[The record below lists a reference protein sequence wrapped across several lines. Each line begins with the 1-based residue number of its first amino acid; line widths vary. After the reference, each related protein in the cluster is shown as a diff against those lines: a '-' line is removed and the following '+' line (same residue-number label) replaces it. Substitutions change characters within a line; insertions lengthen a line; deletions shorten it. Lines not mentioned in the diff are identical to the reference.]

1 MVRPPEE
8 DAKMQTLSVTK
19 ENESQ
24 VLKALGEC
32 SLFRA
37 LKPEQI
43 AQLLKAAE
51 LVAYEPNETIVRQGE
66 PSDSFLVIIDGMAV
80 VTADRGDGEVQL
92 GQIPLPSSLGEVSLL
107 LREPRTATVT
117 ARGNVQ
123 ALKFSAKAF
132 EAMFK
137 KIPEF
142 GTALAEGLAFRL
154 QRLSDRIEIPVAV
167 RPQPPGAEVLDMLPM
182 ELIQRHRVLP
192 LRIDDNVLT
201 LGLVDPPT
209 TQVITAVQGLLPS
222 FEVRPLRIELEF
234 FNDVLNRHGGLKG
247 WGDAKKEAEAVAG
260 PVAPLRL
267 QKLLE
272 RVVAEGASDLHLSAG
287 HKPHWRVD
295 GDMKPMSDMPALGAE
310 EVLELLR
317 PVMEERHR
325 KQFSEENDSD
335 FAYALPGS
343 ARFRVNIFRDRHGV
357 SAVMRQI
364 PSKILTFE
372 QLALPP
378 IVKGFCD
385 IPKGLVLVTGP
396 TGSGK
401 STTLAAMVDYINRTK
416 KAHIVT
422 LEDPIEF
429 VHASQGCLINQR
441 EVGGHT
447 RSFARA
453 LKAALREDPD
463 IVLVGEMRDLE
474 TIALALETANTGHL
488 VFATLHTNNAVS
500 AVDRIIDQFPAGQQ
514 EQIRS
519 VLSDVLRG
527 VVAQTLLR
535 KKGGGRLAAL
545 EILAISPAVANLIR
559 EGKTVQ
565 LTGVMQINK
574 GMGMQLL
581 NDELAQLIETG
592 KVDMDEAVAAAV
604 DKDDLSRRFRTGITL
619 GQASLADE
627 TFRVMSVAPSS
638 PGAQAGMSRGDHVIE
653 LDGKPS
659 KEFTLDEMRK
669 AIRLDGK
676 RQVTVNRDGK
686 RFRLVMELGGGR
698 ESLMVPVV
706 GAGARPAPRREV

>member
-1 MVRPPEE
+1 
-8 DAKMQTLSVTK
+8 MQTLPVTK
-19 ENESQ
+19 ENEAK
-24 VLKALGEC
+24 VLKALADC

-37 LKPEQI
+37 LKPEQL
-43 AQLLKAAE
+43 AQLQKAAE
-51 LVAYEPNETIVRQGE
+51 LVGYEPNETIVRQGD
-66 PSDSFLVIIDGMAV
+66 PSDSFLVISDGMAV

-132 EAMFK
+132 DAMFK

-142 GTALAEGLAFRL
+142 GTALAEGLAHRL
-154 QRLSDRIEIPVAV
+154 QRLSDRVEIPVAV
-167 RPQPPGAEVLDMLPM
+167 RPQPPAAEVLDMLPM
-182 ELIQRHRVLP
+182 ELIQRHRILP
-192 LRIDDNVLT
+192 LRVDENVLT

-209 TQVITAVQGLLPS
+209 THVISAVQGLLPS
-222 FEVRPLRIELEF
+222 LEVRPLRIETEF
-234 FNDVLNRHGGLKG
+234 FNDVLGRHGGLKG
-247 WGDAKKEAEAVAG
+247 WEDSKKKAEAAQPA
-260 PVAPLRL
+260 PVASLRL

-295 GDMKPMSDMPALGAE
+295 GEMKPMSDMPVLGAS
-310 EVLELLR
+310 EVYELLK

-325 KQFSEENDSD
+325 KQFEEENDSD

-378 IVKGFCD
+378 IVKSFCD

-401 STTLAAMVDYINRTK
+401 STTLAAMIDYINRNK

-429 VHASQGCLINQR
+429 VHPSQGCLINQR

-453 LKAALREDPD
+453 LKAALREDPN

-488 VFATLHTNNAVS
+488 VFATLHTNNAIS

-535 KKGGGRLAAL
+535 KKGGGRMAAL
-545 EILAISPAVANLIR
+545 EILSVSPAVANLIR

-574 GMGMQLL
+574 GVGMQLL
-581 NDELAQLIETG
+581 NDELEQLIQTG
-592 KVDMDEAVAAAV
+592 KVDMDEALAAAV
-604 DKDDLSRRFRTGITL
+604 DKEDLSRRFRTGITL

-627 TFRVMSVAPSS
+627 TFRVVNVAPSS
-638 PGAQAGMSRGDHVIE
+638 PGAQAGVARGDQVIE

-659 KEFTLDEMRK
+659 KEFTLDDMRK

-686 RFRLVMELGGGR
+686 RLKLVMELGGGR
-698 ESLMVPVV
+698 ESLMAPVA
-706 GAGARPAPRREV
+706 GAGAKPAPRRPA

>member
-1 MVRPPEE
+1 METR
-8 DAKMQTLSVTK
+8 AITK
-19 ENESQ
+19 ENEGR

-32 SLFRA
+32 QLFRA
-37 LKPEQI
+37 LKPEQHV
-43 AQLLKAAE
+43 QLLKAAE
-51 LVAYEPNETIVRQGE
+51 LVAYGPNETIVKQGE
-66 PSDSFLVIIDGMAV
+66 PADSFLVITDGMAV

-107 LREPRTATVT
+107 LKEPRTATVT
-117 ARGNVQ
+117 TRSNVE

-154 QRLSDRIEIPVAV
+154 QRLSDRVEIPVAV
-167 RPQPPGAEVLDMLPM
+167 RPQPPAADVLDMLPM
-182 ELIQRHRVLP
+182 ELIQRHRILP
-192 LRIDDNVLT
+192 LRVEANVLT
-201 LGLVDPPT
+201 LGMVDPPT
-209 TQVITAVQGLLPS
+209 THVISAVQGLLPS
-222 FEVRPLRIELEF
+222 LEVRPLRIETEF
-234 FNDVLNRHGGLKG
+234 FNDVLGKHGGLKG
-247 WGDAKKEAEAVAG
+247 WEETKKKAAAAAAPPAAG
-260 PVAPLRL
+260 KL

-295 GDMKPMSDMPALGAE
+295 GDMKPMEDMPVLAAE
-310 EVLELLR
+310 EVYELLK

-325 KQFSEENDSD
+325 RQFEAENDTD
-335 FAYALPGS
+335 LAYALPGS
-343 ARFRVNIFRDRHGV
+343 ARFRVNVFRDRHGV
-357 SAVMRQI
+357 SAVLRQI
-364 PSKILTFE
+364 PSRILTFE

-378 IVKGFCD
+378 IVKSFCD
-385 IPKGLVLVTGP
+385 IPKGLILVTGP

-401 STTLAAMVDYINRTK
+401 STTLAAMIDYINRTK
-416 KAHIVT
+416 KSHIVT

-429 VHASQGCLINQR
+429 THASQGCLINQR

-447 RSFARA
+447 TSFARA
-453 LKAALREDPD
+453 LKACLREDPD

-488 VFATLHTNNAVS
+488 VFATLHTNSAVS

-514 EQIRS
+514 EQVRS

-535 KKGGGRLAAL
+535 KKGGGRIAAL
-545 EILAISPAVANLIR
+545 EILAVSPAVGNLIR

-574 GMGMQLL
+574 AAGMQLL
-581 NDELAQLIETG
+581 NDELARYIEQG
-592 KVDMDEAVAAAV
+592 KVDMDEAMAKAV
-604 DKDDLSRRFRTGITL
+604 DKEDLSRRFRTGLTL

-627 TFRVMSVAPSS
+627 TFRVMAVAPKS
-638 PGAQAGMSRGDHVIE
+638 PGAEAGFERGDHVIE
-653 LDGKPS
+653 LDGKSS
-659 KEFTLDEMRK
+659 KEFTLDEIRQS
-669 AIRLDGK
+669 IRLDGK
-676 RQVTVNRDGK
+676 RTVTVNRNGK
-686 RFRLVMELGGGR
+686 RLKLVMELGGR
-698 ESLMVPVV
+698 ESLMAPVV
-706 GAGARPAPRREV
+706 PSAPMKGGAARKGN

>member
-1 MVRPPEE
+1 VE
-8 DAKMQTLSVTK
+8 
-19 ENESQ
+19 
-24 VLKALGEC
+24 
-32 SLFRA
+32 
-37 LKPEQI
+37 
-43 AQLLKAAE
+43 
-51 LVAYEPNETIVRQGE
+51 
-66 PSDSFLVIIDGMAV
+66 
-80 VTADRGDGEVQL
+80 
-92 GQIPLPSSLGEVSLL
+92 
-107 LREPRTATVT
+107 
-117 ARGNVQ
+117 
-123 ALKFSAKAF
+123 ALKFSARAF
-132 EAMFK
+132 QAMFT

-154 QRLSDRIEIPVAV
+154 QRLSDRVEIPVAV
-167 RPQPPGAEVLDMLPM
+167 RPQAPAADVLNMLPM
-182 ELIQRHRVLP
+182 ELIQRHRILP
-192 LRIDDNVLT
+192 LRVDGNVLT
-201 LGLVDPPT
+201 LGMVDPPT
-209 TQVITAVQGLLPS
+209 THVISAVQGLMPS
-222 FEVRPLRIELEF
+222 LEVRPLRIETEF
-234 FNDVLNRHGGLKG
+234 FNDVLGKHGGLKE
-247 WGDAKKEAEAVAG
+247 WEAAKKKAVAA
-260 PVAPLRL
+260 APAPAPGKL

-295 GDMKPMSDMPALGAE
+295 GDMKPMEDMPVLGSE
-310 EVLELLR
+310 EVYDLLK

-325 KQFSEENDSD
+325 KQFEADNDTD
-335 FAYALPGS
+335 LAYALPGS
-343 ARFRVNIFRDRHGV
+343 ARFRVNVFRDRHGV
-357 SAVMRQI
+357 SAVLRQI

-372 QLALPP
+372 QLNLPP
-378 IVKGFCD
+378 LVKAFCD

-429 VHASQGCLINQR
+429 THASQGCLINQR

-447 RSFARA
+447 TSFARA
-453 LKAALREDPD
+453 LKACLREDPD

-488 VFATLHTNNAVS
+488 VFATLHTNSAVS

-519 VLSDVLRG
+519 VLADVLRG

-535 KKGGGRLAAL
+535 KKGGGRVAAL
-545 EILAISPAVANLIR
+545 EILAVSPAVGNLIR

-581 NDELAQLIETG
+581 NDELARFIEQG
-592 KVDMDEAVAAAV
+592 KVEMEEAMAKAV
-604 DKDDLSRRFRTGITL
+604 DKEDLSRRFRTGLTL

-627 TFRVMSVAPSS
+627 SFRVLAVAPGS
-638 PGAQAGMSRGDHVIE
+638 PGASAGIQRGDYVIE

-659 KEFTLDEMRK
+659 KEFTLDEMRQ

-676 RQVTVNRDGK
+676 RNVTVNREGK
-686 RFRLVMELGGGR
+686 RVKVVMELGGR
-698 ESLMVPVV
+698 ESLMAPVV
-706 GAGARPAPRREV
+706 PPQRPGAAAAARPPARKGN

>member
-1 MVRPPEE
+1 METR
-8 DAKMQTLSVTK
+8 AITK
-19 ENESQ
+19 ENEAR

-32 SLFRA
+32 QLFRA
-37 LKPEQI
+37 LKPEQLG
-43 AQLLKAAE
+43 QLLKAAE
-51 LVAYEPNETIVRQGE
+51 LVAYGPNETIVKQGE
-66 PSDSFLVIIDGMAV
+66 AADSFLVLTDGMAV

-117 ARGNVQ
+117 TRSAVE

-154 QRLSDRIEIPVAV
+154 QRLSDRVEIPVAV
-167 RPQPPGAEVLDMLPM
+167 RPQPPAADVLNMLPM
-182 ELIQRHRVLP
+182 ELIQRHRILP
-192 LRIDDNVLT
+192 LRVDDNVLT
-201 LGLVDPPT
+201 LGMVDPPT
-209 TQVITAVQGLLPS
+209 THVISAVQGLMPS
-222 FEVRPLRIELEF
+222 LEVRPLRIETEF
-234 FNDVLNRHGGLKG
+234 FNDVLGKHGGIKE
-247 WGDAKKEAEAVAG
+247 WETAKKKAVAAA
-260 PVAPLRL
+260 APAAAPGKL

-295 GDMKPMSDMPALGAE
+295 GDMKPMEDMPVLGAE
-310 EVLELLR
+310 EVYELLK
-317 PVMEERHR
+317 PVMEDRHR
-325 KQFSEENDSD
+325 KQFEAENDTD
-335 FAYALPGS
+335 LAYALPGS
-343 ARFRVNIFRDRHGV
+343 ARFRVNVFRDRHGV

-372 QLALPP
+372 QLALPQ

-401 STTLAAMVDYINRTK
+401 STTLAAMIDYINRTK

-429 VHASQGCLINQR
+429 THVSQGCLINQR

-447 RSFARA
+447 TSFARA
-453 LKAALREDPD
+453 LRACLREDPD
-463 IVLVGEMRDLE
+463 IVLVGEMRDPE
-474 TIALALETANTGHL
+474 TVSLALETANTGHL
-488 VFATLHTNNAVS
+488 VFATLHTNSAVS

-514 EQIRS
+514 EQVRS

-535 KKGGGRLAAL
+535 KKGGGRVAAL
-545 EILAISPAVANLIR
+545 EILAVSPAVGNLIR

-565 LTGVMQINK
+565 LPGIIQINK

-581 NDELAQLIETG
+581 NDELETLILTG
-592 KVDMDEAVAAAV
+592 KVDMDEAMAKAV
-604 DKDDLSRRFRTGITL
+604 DKDDLHRRFRTGLTL

-627 TFRVMSVAPSS
+627 TFGVVRVLPGS
-638 PGAQAGMSRGDHVIE
+638 PAALAGFERGDHILE
-653 LDGKPS
+653 LDTRPS
-659 KEFTLDEMRK
+659 KEFTLDEMRHS
-669 AIRLDGK
+669 IRLDGK
-676 RQVTVNRDGK
+676 RNVTVNRAGK
-686 RFRLVMELGGGR
+686 RLKLILDLSGR
-698 ESLMVPVV
+698 ESPSSAVVPPQRPSGG
-706 GAGARPAPRREV
+706 GAKAAPPRR

>member
-1 MVRPPEE
+1 
-8 DAKMQTLSVTK
+8 MQTLPVTK
-19 ENESQ
+19 DNEAK
-24 VLKALGEC
+24 VLKALADC

-37 LKPEQI
+37 LNPEQI
-43 AQLLKAAE
+43 GQLRKAAE
-51 LVAYEPNETIVRQGE
+51 LVSYEPNETLVRQGE
-66 PSDSFLVIIDGMAV
+66 PSDSFLVIIDGVAV
-80 VTADRGDGEVQL
+80 VTTDRGDGEVQL

-123 ALKFSAKAF
+123 GLKFSAKAF
-132 EAMFK
+132 DAMFK

-154 QRLSDRIEIPVAV
+154 QRLTDRIEIPVAV
-167 RPQPPGAEVLDMLPM
+167 RPQPPAPDVLGMLPM
-182 ELIQRHRVLP
+182 ELIQRHRILP
-192 LRIDDNVLT
+192 LRVEDNILT

-209 TQVITAVQGLLPS
+209 TQVMTAVQGLLPS
-222 FEVRPLRIELEF
+222 LEIRPHRIETEF
-234 FNDVLNRHGGLKG
+234 FNDVLGRHGGLKG
-247 WGDAKKEAEAVAG
+247 WEEAKKKAEAQAT
-260 PVAPLRL
+260 APAPPRL
-267 QKLLE
+267 QKMLE

-295 GDMKPMSDMPALGAE
+295 GDMKRLDDMPVLGAE
-310 EVLELLR
+310 EVFDLLK

-325 KQFSEENDSD
+325 KQFAEENDSD

-372 QLALPP
+372 HLALPA
-378 IVKGFCD
+378 IIKGFCD
-385 IPKGLVLVTGP
+385 IPKGLILVTGP

-401 STTLAAMVDYINRTK
+401 STTLAAMVDHINRTK

-535 KKGGGRLAAL
+535 KKGGGRMAAL
-545 EILAISPAVANLIR
+545 EILAVSPAVANLIR

-574 GMGMQLL
+574 GIGMQLL
-581 NDELAQLIETG
+581 NDELATLIETG
-592 KVDMDEAVAAAV
+592 KVDMDEAMDAAV
-604 DKDDLSRRFRTGITL
+604 DKEDLHRRFRTGLTL
-619 GQASLADE
+619 GQASMADE
-627 TFRVMSVAPSS
+627 TFRVVSVVPSS
-638 PGAQAGMSRGDHVIE
+638 PGATAGIARGDQVIE

-676 RQVTVNRDGK
+676 RQITLSRDGK
-686 RFRLVMELGGGR
+686 RVKVVMELGGR
-698 ESLMVPVV
+698 ESLVAP
-706 GAGARPAPRREV
+706 GAGPGIKTPPRRPA

>member
-1 MVRPPEE
+1 
-8 DAKMQTLSVTK
+8 MQTLPVSK
-19 ENESQ
+19 DNEAR
-24 VLKALGEC
+24 VLKALADC

-37 LKPEQI
+37 LKPEQV

-66 PSDSFLVIIDGMAV
+66 PSDSFLVVVDGMAV

-117 ARGNVQ
+117 ARGAVQ
-123 ALKFSAKAF
+123 ALKFSARVF

-167 RPQPPGAEVLDMLPM
+167 RPQPPAAEILDLLPM
-182 ELIQRHRVLP
+182 ELIQRHRIVP
-192 LRIDDNVLT
+192 LKVDDNVLT
-201 LGLVDPPT
+201 LGMVDPPT
-209 TQVITAVQGLLPS
+209 TQVMTAVQNLLPS
-222 FEVRPLRIELEF
+222 LEIRPFRIETEF
-234 FNDVLNRHGGLKG
+234 YNDVLNRHGGLKE
-247 WGDAKKEAEAVAG
+247 WGEAKKKAESQT
-260 PVAPLRL
+260 APAAPARL

-295 GDMKPMSDMPALGAE
+295 GDMKPMTDMPVLGGE
-310 EVLELLR
+310 EVFELLR

-325 KQFSEENDSD
+325 KQFADENDAD

-343 ARFRVNIFRDRHGV
+343 ARFRVNIFRDRHGA

-372 QLALPP
+372 QLALPA
-378 IVKGFCD
+378 IIKGFCD
-385 IPKGLVLVTGP
+385 IPKGLILVTGP

-401 STTLAAMVDYINRTK
+401 STTLAAMIDYINRTK

-447 RSFARA
+447 RSFGRA

-474 TIALALETANTGHL
+474 TIQLALETANTGHL

-545 EILAISPAVANLIR
+545 EILAVSPAVANLIR

-581 NDELAQLIETG
+581 NDELAQLIEQG
-592 KVDMDEAVAAAV
+592 KIDMDQGLAAAV
-604 DKDDLSRRFRTGITL
+604 DKDDLAKRFRTGLAL
-619 GQASLADE
+619 GQSSLADE
-627 TFRVMSVAPSS
+627 TFRVMSVVPSS
-638 PGAQAGMSRGDHVIE
+638 PGATAGFARGDQVVE

-659 KEFTLDEMRK
+659 KEFTLEEMRN

-676 RQVTVNRDGK
+676 RLVTVAREGK
-686 RFRLVMELGGGR
+686 RLKLTMDLAGR
-698 ESLMVPVV
+698 ENMMAVASATPSRPP
-706 GAGARPAPRREV
+706 AGANAGVKAAPRRPV

>member
-1 MVRPPEE
+1 VRP
-8 DAKMQTLSVTK
+8 V
-19 ENESQ
+19 
-24 VLKALGEC
+24 
-32 SLFRA
+32 
-37 LKPEQI
+37 
-43 AQLLKAAE
+43 
-51 LVAYEPNETIVRQGE
+51 
-66 PSDSFLVIIDGMAV
+66 
-80 VTADRGDGEVQL
+80 
-92 GQIPLPSSLGEVSLL
+92 
-107 LREPRTATVT
+107 
-117 ARGNVQ
+117 
-123 ALKFSAKAF
+123 
-132 EAMFK
+132 
-137 KIPEF
+137 
-142 GTALAEGLAFRL
+142 
-154 QRLSDRIEIPVAV
+154 RIE
-167 RPQPPGAEVLDMLPM
+167 
-182 ELIQRHRVLP
+182 
-192 LRIDDNVLT
+192 T
-201 LGLVDPPT
+201 
-209 TQVITAVQGLLPS
+209 
-222 FEVRPLRIELEF
+222 EF
-234 FNDVLNRHGGLKG
+234 FNDVLSRHGGVKG
-247 WGDAKKEAEAVAG
+247 WEESKKKAVAQA
-260 PVAPLRL
+260 VAAPAAPARL

-295 GDMKPMSDMPALGAE
+295 GDMKAMDDMPVLGAD
-310 EVLELLR
+310 EVRELLE

-325 KQFSEENDSD
+325 KQFTEENDSD

-364 PSKILTFE
+364 PSKILSFE
-372 QLALPP
+372 HLALPP

-385 IPKGLVLVTGP
+385 IPKGLVLITGP

-401 STTLAAMVDYINRTK
+401 STTLAAMIDYINRNK

-447 RSFARA
+447 KSFARA

-565 LTGVMQINK
+565 LPGVMQINK

-581 NDELAQLIETG
+581 NDELTQLIETG
-592 KVDMDEAVAAAV
+592 KVDMEEAMAAAV
-604 DKDDLSRRFRTGITL
+604 DKEDLSRRFRTGITL

-627 TFRVMSVAPSS
+627 TFRVLSVVPSS
-638 PGAQAGMSRGDHVIE
+638 PGATAGFARGDQVIE

-659 KEFTLDEMRK
+659 KEFTLDDMRK

-686 RFRLVMELGGGR
+686 RVKLVMELSGGR
-698 ESLMVPVV
+698 ESLMAPVA
-706 GAGARPAPRREV
+706 GAGAKTAPPRRPA

>member
-1 MVRPPEE
+1 
-8 DAKMQTLSVTK
+8 MQTLPVTK
-19 ENESQ
+19 ENEAK
-24 VLKALGEC
+24 VLKALADC

-37 LKPEQI
+37 LKPEQV

-66 PSDSFLVIIDGMAV
+66 PSDSFLVVVDGMAV

-123 ALKFSAKAF
+123 ALKFSAKVF
-132 EAMFK
+132 DAMFK

-154 QRLSDRIEIPVAV
+154 QRLSDRIEIPVAL
-167 RPQPPGAEVLDMLPM
+167 RPQPPAPEVLDMLPM
-182 ELIQRHRVLP
+182 ELIQRHRIVP
-192 LRIDDNVLT
+192 LKVDANVLT
-201 LGLVDPPT
+201 LGMVDPPT

-222 FEVRPLRIELEF
+222 LEVRPLRIETEF
-234 FNDVLNRHGGLKG
+234 YNDVLNRHGGVKE
-247 WGDAKKEAEAVAG
+247 WGEAKKKAEAS
-260 PVAPLRL
+260 PSAPAAPARL

-295 GDMKPMSDMPALGAE
+295 GDMKPMADMPVLGAE

-325 KQFSEENDSD
+325 TQFAEENDSD

-372 QLALPP
+372 QLALPA
-378 IVKGFCD
+378 IIKGFCD
-385 IPKGLVLVTGP
+385 IPKGLILVTGP

-401 STTLAAMVDYINRTK
+401 STTLAAMIDYINRTK

-447 RSFARA
+447 RSFGRA

-474 TIALALETANTGHL
+474 TIQLALETANTGHL

-527 VVAQTLLR
+527 VVAQTLMR
-535 KKGGGRLAAL
+535 KKGGGRMAAL
-545 EILAISPAVANLIR
+545 EILAVSPAVANLIR

-592 KVDMDEAVAAAV
+592 KVDMEQAMAAAV
-604 DKDDLSRRFRTGITL
+604 DKEDLAKRFRTGVTL
-619 GQASLADE
+619 MQSSIADE
-627 TFRVMSVAPSS
+627 TFRVTSVVPSS
-638 PGAQAGMSRGDHVIE
+638 PGAAAGFARGDQVIE

-659 KEFTLDEMRK
+659 KEFTLDEMRN

-676 RQVTVNRDGK
+676 RQVTVAREGK
-686 RFRLVMELGGGR
+686 RMKLVMELGGR
-698 ESLMVPVV
+698 ENMMAVA
-706 GAGARPAPRREV
+706 AGTQSRPPASVKTAPRRP